1 MKKCA
6 KILLLFLIMTGIVI
20 QLESCITKKKK
31 VKRIGQFDSE
41 LWIGDKNGCH
51 GDRLAIKDQ
60 LLSVKH
66 LMRGFKEKEIES
78 FLGKPDVLELSKRGQ
93 QYYVYFIESG
103 PKCTTPAEKP
113 LALFVKF
120 SAVGLAVEFTIR
132 PFDGKQG

>member
-1 MKKCA
+1 M
-6 KILLLFLIMTGIVI
+6 FLIITGVFS

-31 VKRIGQFDSE
+31 IKRIGQFDSG
-41 LWIGDKNGCH
+41 LWAGDKNGCS

-66 LMRGFKEKEIES
+66 LMRGFKAKEIES
-78 FLGKPDVLELSKRGQ
+78 FLGKPDVLELSERGQ

-103 PKCTTPAEKP
+103 PKCATPAEKP

-132 PFDGKQG
+132 PFDGRQG